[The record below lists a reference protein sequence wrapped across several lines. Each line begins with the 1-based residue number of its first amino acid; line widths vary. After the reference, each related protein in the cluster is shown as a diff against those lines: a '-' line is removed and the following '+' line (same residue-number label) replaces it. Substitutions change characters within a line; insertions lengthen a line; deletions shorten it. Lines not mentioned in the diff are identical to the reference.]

1 MKRITGAVFGLML
14 IGGVSFSSA
23 VYARSADAPAINL
36 PSDYR
41 DWKLISVAHEA
52 GALNDIRAILGN
64 DAAVAAY
71 RSGVKTFPDG
81 AMIVRVAW
89 AYTPSEENNRS
100 FGREQSFVAGE
111 PTNIQLMIKDA
122 EKFKATGGWGY
133 AQFADASASNSVK
146 DPVNQ
151 CFHCHQ
157 AVQSRDYLFTRYA
170 R

>member
-1 MKRITGAVFGLML
+1 MTAVVSGLIL
-14 IGGVSFSSA
+14 IGGACFSSA
-23 VYARSADAPAINL
+23 VYARNADIPAISL
-36 PSDYR
+36 PGDYR

-64 DAAVAAY
+64 DVAVAAY
-71 RSGVKTFPDG
+71 RNGAQTFPDG

-89 AYTPSEENNRS
+89 AYTPSEENNRT
-100 FGREQSFVAGE
+100 FGREQSFIAGE

-133 AQFADASASNSVK
+133 AQFASANTPNSVK
-146 DPVNQ
+146 DPANQ